1 MKKTILLAICI
12 LMLNGIN
19 AQKANH
25 KIEARKASDTSIN
38 IQNLTD
44 LDIVIYPNPVVDVL
58 KIKSK
63 SVIDNISVYN
73 DNGLLVIKF
82 DNINTFETSISF
94 NLFRSGLYFI
104 VIDSKTFKVIK
115 I

>member
-25 KIEARKASDTSIN
+25 KIEAREASDTSIN

-58 KIKSK
+58 KIESK
-63 SVIDNISVYN
+63 SVIDNIIVYN